1 MIFKNNLGFVLSVKI
16 NAQFKAK
23 DLIIASLKYMASCP
37 QLEHRYQRAGIYS
50 LFT

>member
-23 DLIIASLKYMASCP
+23 DLIIALRNSF
-37 QLEHRYQRAGIYS
+37 II
-50 LFT
+50 